1 MERHHQHVTFI
12 VQYVIFW
19 IEQACAPPN
28 RAFDYDELGLYLEAL
43 QNDAPA
49 IIDTAWIPDVK
60 QRIQQIIQDTQSE
73 DLHELRGY
81 ILQFKIQRF
90 AKWPMRRA
98 LHYKG
103 N

>member
-1 MERHHQHVTFI
+1 

-43 QNDAPA
+43 QRDAPA

-60 QRIQQIIQDTQSE
+60 QRIQQIIQDMQPQ
-73 DLHELRGY
+73 DLHELSDY
-81 ILQFKIQRF
+81 IRKFTEDRF